1 MNNDIDNSAL
11 DFLANQLEG
20 DLLYD
25 EMIRVLYATDA
36 SVYRALPQAVAFP
49 RSDNDIVKLVHFAND
64 NQTYLVP
71 RAAGTSLAGQ
81 TVGEGIIVDCSRYL
95 NQITEINTE
104 ERWALVEPGVIRNEL
119 NHHLTGTGLFFGPI
133 TATATRATIGGMVG
147 NNSAGTNSIVYGTTR
162 DKIIEVSGVL
172 SNGSTV
178 TFKADQNKSMSG
190 GELEMAIRTHLHK
203 SLSDAT
209 FRQTIKDN
217 YPKPSIHRRN
227 TGYALDVLAA
237 SNAFNVNG
245 APYNICLL
253 YTSPSPRDRG

>member
-119 NHHLTGTGLFFGPI
+119 NHHLTGTGLFLVRSLPQRQERRLEEWLVIIRRVPI
-133 TATATRATIGGMVG
+133 PSYMAPP
-147 NNSAGTNSIVYGTTR
+147 
-162 DKIIEVSGVL
+162 
-172 SNGSTV
+172 
-178 TFKADQNKSMSG
+178 
-190 GELEMAIRTHLHK
+190 AIR
-203 SLSDAT
+203 LS
-209 FRQTIKDN
+209 R
-217 YPKPSIHRRN
+217 
-227 TGYALDVLAA
+227 
-237 SNAFNVNG
+237 
-245 APYNICLL
+245 
-253 YTSPSPRDRG
+253 

>member
-147 NNSAGTNSIVYGTTR
+147 NNSAGTNSIVY
-162 DKIIEVSGVL
+162 L
-172 SNGSTV
+172 S
-178 TFKADQNKSMSG
+178 
-190 GELEMAIRTHLHK
+190 L
-203 SLSDAT
+203 
-209 FRQTIKDN
+209 
-217 YPKPSIHRRN
+217 IH
-227 TGYALDVLAA
+227 
-237 SNAFNVNG
+237 
-245 APYNICLL
+245 I
-253 YTSPSPRDRG
+253 